1 MDKKFWIRVGMK
13 LVENVISVKV
23 WIIAAFLIVSTKL
36 LIMGLL
42 TGVVWASVN
51 GGVISTV
58 LAVREALKVAKIK
71 SDDDTKDMVI

>member
-1 MDKKFWIRVGMK
+1 MDKTFWIRVGMK

-71 SDDDTKDMVI
+71 SDDDTTDMIV

>member
-1 MDKKFWIRVGMK
+1 MDKKFWTKVGIK

-51 GGVISTV
+51 GGIISSV
-58 LAVREALKVAKIK
+58 LAVREALKVAKVK
-71 SDDDTKDMVI
+71 SEDSTEDMVI